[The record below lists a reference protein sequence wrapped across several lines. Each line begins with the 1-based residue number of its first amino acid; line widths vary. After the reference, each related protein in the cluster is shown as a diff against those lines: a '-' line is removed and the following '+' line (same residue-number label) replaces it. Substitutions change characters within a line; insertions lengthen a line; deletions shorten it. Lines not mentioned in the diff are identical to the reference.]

1 MMTLEEL
8 NKKYNLSINIDLLS
22 DIVYTIAYMKRP
34 EMLSEVRKLEQET
47 SLNLSEN
54 LLQGSEPGSIQDFSN
69 IILQELSVQNE
80 VQTQEVFTVID

>member
-1 MMTLEEL
+1 MTLEEL
-8 NKKYNLSINIDLLS
+8 NKKYNLSISIDLLY
-22 DIVYTIAYMKRP
+22 DMVYTIAYMKRP

-69 IILQELSVQNE
+69 IILKELSVQNE
-80 VQTQEVFTVID
+80 EQMQEIFTVRD